1 MHAAHT
7 HLQAY
12 LNVAFDNA
20 ELRALNAANIDC
32 DITFMQVCL
41 FVLLDLGFG
50 PVYTHISSPTFP
62 PPPRSLSFSVPR
74 VPCYRGRQD
83 GKIR

>member
-1 MHAAHT
+1 
-7 HLQAY
+7 

-41 FVLLDLGFG
+41 LVC
-50 PVYTHISSPTFP
+50 VA
-62 PPPRSLSFSVPR
+62 
-74 VPCYRGRQD
+74 
-83 GKIR
+83 